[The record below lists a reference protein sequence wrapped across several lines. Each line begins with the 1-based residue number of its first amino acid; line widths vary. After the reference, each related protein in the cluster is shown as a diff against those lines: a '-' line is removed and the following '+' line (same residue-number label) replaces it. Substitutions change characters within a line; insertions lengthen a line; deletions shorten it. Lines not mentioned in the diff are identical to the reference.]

1 MNKASGGDGIPPELF
16 NILKDG
22 ANKVFHSVHQQ
33 IWKTQ
38 QWSQDW
44 KTSGFIT
51 IPKNDSAKECSD
63 YHTILF
69 ISHVSKVMIKSLQAS
84 LQQYLGRELPNVQTE
99 FQRGRGTRDQIGNI
113 HKIVEKAREL
123 KNIYILLPH

>member
-22 ANKVFHSVHQQ
+22 AIKVFHSVHQQ

-38 QWSQDW
+38 QWSQDP
-44 KTSGFIT
+44 KTSGFVT
-51 IPKNDSAKECSD
+51 IPKNDSAKECSA

-69 ISHVSKVMIKSLQAS
+69 ISHVSKVMIKILQAS

-99 FQRGRGTRDQIGNI
+99 FQRGRRTRDQIGNI
-113 HKIVEKAREL
+113 HKIMEKAKEL